1 MLNAFGELAL
11 TVKLTLGL
19 VPRGTVVGSLL
30 GKVLCLQLSPD
41 DHVVAVCAGNK
52 VFILDIEVRLK
63 FTREFHFT
71 KGLADGSSQVLGPC
85 PAVFSFFLYSFF
97 FKTYILNLVY
107 FYKIISLC
115 CNWKTT
121 GVR

>member
-52 VFILDIEVRLK
+52 VFTLDIEVRLK

-71 KGLADGSSQVLGPC
+71 EG
-85 PAVFSFFLYSFF
+85 FS
-97 FKTYILNLVY
+97 
-107 FYKIISLC
+107 
-115 CNWKTT
+115 
-121 GVR
+121 